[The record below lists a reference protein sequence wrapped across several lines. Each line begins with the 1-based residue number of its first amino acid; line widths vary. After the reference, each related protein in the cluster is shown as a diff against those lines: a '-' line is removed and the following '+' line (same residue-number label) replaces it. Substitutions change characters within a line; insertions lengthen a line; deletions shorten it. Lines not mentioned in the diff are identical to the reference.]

1 MMTKQINRRK
11 FLKSA
16 GAIGL
21 GTLILPMGASLL
33 SAKGEDDI
41 KLVILST
48 NDVHSRIEPFP
59 ANDKKFA
66 GRAGFARRAEII
78 KEIRAQEKN
87 VLLFDAGDIF
97 QGTPY
102 FNMFG
107 GELEFKLMSE
117 MGYSA
122 ATMGNHDF
130 DNGMEGFLRQ
140 LPNANFPFICS
151 NYDFSNTILEDK
163 TEKYHIF
170 ELGGLKIGVFGVGVE
185 LDGLVSKKNYGAT
198 KYLDPIKI
206 ANEYALKLKQ
216 EKCDMVICLSHI
228 GFDYKSKRVSDKVLA
243 AQTRNIDYII
253 GGHTHTFMDAPVEIQ
268 DLDNR
273 VVTITQTGWGGIN
286 LGRMDV
292 VFSNK
297 EVKKGGL
304 TYTAKKVKSQV

>member
-1 MMTKQINRRK
+1 MTKHIDRRK
-11 FLKSA
+11 FLRTA

-21 GTLILPMGASLL
+21 GTLVLPMGASLL
-33 SAKGEDDI
+33 SAKEDDQI
-41 KLVILST
+41 RLVILST

-78 KEIRAQEKN
+78 KEIREQEEN

-130 DNGMEGFLRQ
+130 DNGMEGFLKQ
-140 LPNANFPFICS
+140 LPNAGFPFICS
-151 NYDFSNTILEDK
+151 NYDFTDTILNGK
-163 TEKYHIF
+163 TEKYKIF

-185 LDGLVSKKNYGAT
+185 LDGLVSKKNFGLT
-198 KYLDPIKI
+198 KYLDPIEI
-206 ANEYALKLKQ
+206 ANKYALKLKQ
-216 EKCDMVICLSHI
+216 EKCDMVVCLSHL
-228 GFDYKSKRVSDKVLA
+228 GFDYKSNKVSDKVLA
-243 AQTRNIDYII
+243 AKTRNIDYII
-253 GGHTHTFMDAPVEIQ
+253 GGHTHTFMDVPVEITN
-268 DLDNR
+268 LDNK

-292 VFSNK
+292 VFSK
-297 EVKKGGL
+297 ENLSDKGL
-304 TYTAKKVKSQV
+304 SYTPKKVKSQV

>member
-1 MMTKQINRRK
+1 MTKHIDRRK
-11 FLKSA
+11 FLRTA

-21 GTLILPMGASLL
+21 GTLVLPMGASLL
-33 SAKGEDDI
+33 SAKSDDQI
-41 KLVILST
+41 RLVILST

-78 KEIRAQEKN
+78 KEIREQEEN

-102 FNMFG
+102 FNMFH

-130 DNGMEGFLRQ
+130 DNGMDGFLKQ
-140 LPNANFPFICS
+140 LPNAKFPFICS
-151 NYDFSNTILEDK
+151 NYDFTDTILNGK
-163 TEKYHIF
+163 TEPTKIF
-170 ELGGLKIGVFGVGVE
+170 ELGGLKIGVIGVGVE
-185 LDGLVSKKNYGAT
+185 LDGLVSKKNFGLT
-198 KYLDPIKI
+198 KYLDPIEI
-206 ANEYALKLKQ
+206 ANNYALKLKEQ
-216 EKCDMVICLSHI
+216 KCDMIVCLSHL
-228 GFDYKSKRVSDKVLA
+228 GFDYKSNKVSDKVLA
-243 AQTRNIDYII
+243 AKTRNIDYII
-253 GGHTHTFMDAPVEIQ
+253 GGHTHTFMDAPVEILN
-268 DLDNR
+268 LDNK

-292 VFSNK
+292 VFSK
-297 EVKKGGL
+297 ENLSEKGL
-304 TYTAKKVKSQV
+304 SYTPKKVKSQV

>member
-1 MMTKQINRRK
+1 MTKQINRRK

-21 GTLILPMGASLL
+21 GTLVLPMGASLL
-33 SAKGEDDI
+33 SAKAEEDI

-78 KEIRAQEKN
+78 KEIRAKEKN

-107 GELEFKLMSE
+107 GELELKLMSE

-130 DNGMEGFLRQ
+130 DNGMEGFLKQ
-140 LPNANFPFICS
+140 LPNANFPFLCS
-151 NYDFSNTILEDK
+151 NYDFTDTILKGK
-163 TEKYHIF
+163 TEKYKIF
-170 ELGGLKIGVFGVGVE
+170 ELEGVKVGVFGLGVE
-185 LDGLVSKKNYGAT
+185 LAGLVSKKNYGLT
-198 KYLDPIKI
+198 KYLDPIEV
-206 ANEYALKLKQ
+206 ANKYALKLKQ
-216 EKCDMVICLSHI
+216 EKCDMVVCLSHL
-228 GFDYKSKRVSDKVLA
+228 GFDYKSKRMSDKVLA
-243 AQTRNIDYII
+243 SKTRNIDYII
-253 GGHTHTFMDAPVEIQ
+253 GGHTHTFMDEPVIVL
-268 DLDNR
+268 DLDSKS
-273 VVTITQTGWGGIN
+273 VTISQTGWGGIN

-292 VFSNK
+292 VFSKRNNTQK
-297 EVKKGGL
+297 GLSYTSKKI
-304 TYTAKKVKSQV
+304 KSQE